1 MLLCYSL
8 LGYFRSMKVKTSITL
23 SPQTLRAIDEIVDS
37 NTSRSQIVEQAV
49 IEFIERHRRQ
59 HREARDLE
67 ILNGSAAVLNREV
80 EDILLYQTET

>member
-1 MLLCYSL
+1 
-8 LGYFRSMKVKTSITL
+8 MKVKTSITL

>member
-1 MLLCYSL
+1 
-8 LGYFRSMKVKTSITL
+8 MKVKTSITL
-23 SPQTLRAIDEIVDS
+23 APQTLRAIDDIADS

-59 HREARDLE
+59 QREARDLE

-80 EDILLYQTET
+80 EDILLYQTEP

>member
-1 MLLCYSL
+1 MLLYYRPM
-8 LGYFRSMKVKTSITL
+8 GYFRSMKVKTSITL
-23 SPQTLRAIDEIVDS
+23 SPQTLRAIDDIADS
-37 NTSRSQIVEQAV
+37 STSRSQIVEQAV

-80 EDILLYQTET
+80 EDILLYQIEP